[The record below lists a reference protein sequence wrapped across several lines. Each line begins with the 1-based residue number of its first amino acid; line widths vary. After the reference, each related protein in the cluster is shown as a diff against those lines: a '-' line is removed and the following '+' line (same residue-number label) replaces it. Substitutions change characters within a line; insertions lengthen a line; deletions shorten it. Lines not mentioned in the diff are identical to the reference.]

1 VSSQYNR
8 SPNPSVESPE
18 SISRDDSRSFSSSYS
33 GDTSGKGTTMTE
45 QPYWTA
51 DNLEEV
57 VSQRA
62 KILGPSVWAAATPDP
77 RPVISFA
84 GGLPDIP
91 SLPGELLLRAARAV
105 IDREQKEAL
114 EYGGTFGPTPL
125 RAAIAERSSTIE
137 GIRVG
142 VENVII
148 SSGSAHAIGMV
159 CETLLDP
166 GDTVLVESPNFP
178 GSMRT
183 FKSFGAEQV
192 AVPLDEYGLRV
203 DALEEALTRLRDSG
217 KRAKFIYCIPTHQN
231 PAGCTLDLARREKL
245 LELAREFNTFILE
258 DDAYGELWFET
269 PPPPSLYALSNGDH
283 GIKISSFSK
292 ILATGLRMGWAMGPA
307 PLVSRMAAVRFDM
320 GTSPFQGRVIAET
333 IRNGDLDR
341 HIDKLRGIYLRKLQ
355 RVEAGLK
362 TYCDDYCSYT
372 RPQGG
377 FFLWLQ
383 LRPGMSSRDVAVA
396 ANERGV
402 IVGQG
407 PQFFADGKATNHVR
421 LAFSYVSI
429 EDIEEGIHRLGEAMA
444 EVAAR
449 AAAK

>member
-1 VSSQYNR
+1 MSQ
-8 SPNPSVESPE
+8 ET
-18 SISRDDSRSFSSSYS
+18 F
-33 GDTSGKGTTMTE
+33 
-45 QPYWTA
+45 WTA
-51 DNLEEV
+51 DNLEAV

-91 SLPGELLLRAARAV
+91 SLPGEILLKASRAV

-114 EYGGTFGPTPL
+114 EYGGTFGAHPL
-125 RAAIAERSSTIE
+125 RAAIAERSSKIE
-137 GIRVG
+137 GIPVG
-142 VENVII
+142 IDQVII
-148 SSGSAHAIGMV
+148 SSGSAHGIGMV

-183 FKSFGAEQV
+183 IKSFGAEQV
-192 AVPLDEYGLRV
+192 AVPMDEYGLRV
-203 DALEEALTRLRDSG
+203 DALEVELKNLADAG
-217 KRAKFIYCIPTHQN
+217 KRAKFIYTIPTHQN
-231 PAGCTLDLARREKL
+231 PAGCTLDLKRRERL
-245 LELAREFNTFILE
+245 LQLAQEYKTFILE

-269 PPPPSLYALSNGDH
+269 PPPPSLFALSNGDH
-283 GIKISSFSK
+283 GVKVSSFSK

-307 PLVSRMAAVRFDM
+307 PLISRMASVRFDM
-320 GTSPFQGRVIAET
+320 GTSPYLGRVIAET

-341 HIDKLRGIYLRKLQ
+341 HIERLRGIYLRKLD
-355 RVEAGLK
+355 RVEAALK
-362 TYCDDYCSYT
+362 DHCAPYSSYV

-377 FFLWLQ
+377 FFLWLA
-383 LRPGMSSRDVAVA
+383 LRPGMASRDVQQA

-407 PQFFADGKATNHVR
+407 SQFFADGQATNHIR
-421 LAFSYVSI
+421 LAFSYVAM

-444 EVAAR
+444 EVAER
-449 AAAK
+449 NAAK